1 VSGAVIVTTPQEMAV
16 GDALKGARMF
26 ERVSVPVLG
35 IVENMGA
42 FTDPASGARIA
53 FFGEGGGQRLADEVG
68 VPLLG
73 SVPLQPGL
81 AQLADRGTPIVVAEP
96 DSRAAKVLKDT
107 AERLHQQ
114 ARAGGMT
121 LPVINQ

>member
-1 VSGAVIVTTPQEMAV
+1 
-16 GDALKGARMF
+16 MF

-35 IVENMGA
+35 IVETMGPW
-42 FTDPASGARIA
+42 TDPATARRLA
-53 FFGEGGGQRLADEVG
+53 FFGGGGGRRLADEVG

-81 AQLADRGTPIVVAEP
+81 AALADEGGPIVAAEP
-96 DSRAAKVLKDT
+96 GSAAARALVEI
-107 AERLHQQ
+107 AERVHHQ
-114 ARAGGMT
+114 AGMRGMV